1 MALKGAVVVF
11 GTIAGS
17 YDAWVDA
24 VRFNFER
31 KYLARSPHSRTSAT
45 TPKYRLRG
53 QLLTSRS
60 FRFHADFAAL
70 SKTHICAL

>member
-24 VRFNFER
+24 VRFNFEN
-31 KYLARSPHSRTSAT
+31 
-45 TPKYRLRG
+45 
-53 QLLTSRS
+53 
-60 FRFHADFAAL
+60 
-70 SKTHICAL
+70 I